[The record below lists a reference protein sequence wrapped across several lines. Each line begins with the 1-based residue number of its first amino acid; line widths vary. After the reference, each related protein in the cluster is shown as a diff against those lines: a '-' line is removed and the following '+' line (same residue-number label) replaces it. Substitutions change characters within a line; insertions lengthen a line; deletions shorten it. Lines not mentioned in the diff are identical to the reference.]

1 MGDKS
6 DVESLACP
14 PTHARLAEIKPAGR
28 VVLAVTGM
36 ATDKTNEEEWRRM
49 LTEGEAVVRQLH
61 RLYGLLPASPRCKL
75 CAARIRIDDP
85 IAFPIDDRLF
95 RAG

>member
-1 MGDKS
+1 
-6 DVESLACP
+6 
-14 PTHARLAEIKPAGR
+14 
-28 VVLAVTGM
+28 M
-36 ATDKTNEEEWRRM
+36 ATDKTIEEEWRRM
-49 LTEGEAVVRQLH
+49 LTEGEAVVRALH
-61 RLYGLLPASPRCKL
+61 RVYGLLPASPRCKL